1 MRIIKGIQ
9 QYLEGADEQFPTT
22 VQKYGNTSSASL
34 PILLDELVRDNKIAR
49 GDLIVMSGFGSGFTT
64 GSLLMKY

>member
-1 MRIIKGIQ
+1 
-9 QYLEGADEQFPTT
+9 
-22 VQKYGNTSSASL
+22 VQKYGNTSSASI